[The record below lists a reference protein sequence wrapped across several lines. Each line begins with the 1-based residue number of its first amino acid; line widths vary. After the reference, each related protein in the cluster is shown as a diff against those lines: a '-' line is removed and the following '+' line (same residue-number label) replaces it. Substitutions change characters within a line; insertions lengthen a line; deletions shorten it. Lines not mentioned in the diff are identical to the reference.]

1 MSTEL
6 TKALEGLNSINYDP
20 LLSKLPE
27 IGSTEAI
34 GSIDDAI
41 KRQQTTSMDRSAQTV
56 SAMQDRQLKHRTG
69 NKVEELLNTLNKQ
82 KEDRAIRQE
91 KAAKIALKRATY
103 LTPQRPGIQT
113 YREKVQQGALSLID
127 QIRGLPPDA
136 SQEAVQEIL
145 NLEQNQL
152 VLEKYAFSPEAT
164 AAEILEI
171 LGPDGAGDPTLDYV
185 RKDFSGAVELGNSF
199 EGTYNLSLSSGHRTF
214 FDKDESPDAAK
225 LAQMFPNGI
234 TMQEALDN
242 PKLMYK
248 GIPLSKIIMQE
259 MMAEHFLLRGGHKL
273 SENAIL
279 NGYIPAIENFIDKT
293 VENNATTLAN
303 QAKKF
308 SIEQSNRQTLI
319 ALRGNNPAAFISNP
333 NGGLIQREMILSGGN
348 LDDAAAAVGIRI
360 EQLADDNLIGYSE
373 LTKMING
380 LYYSKQ
386 HKKEVSLKEFS
397 PALHEKLLSIR
408 ENQASKTLGGASKAN
423 AQLNIDIEK
432 IVKDMKIPTVK
443 DRNGN
448 PVLKIS
454 YDQQAEVVEA
464 LRAVVQQNLGITYSQ
479 DQVFSD
485 EALWK
490 AVDKQVQSVGES
502 DGPGYYKL
510 FRIRLDA
517 GQLDQARNVLNQIS
531 PDAEFWKKKAADEL
545 KLVEQQVLTAKQ
557 ELQIGRKIQT
567 VLSSAESN
575 ILLDQDEGAK
585 GIYSAEAD
593 KLWTETYLQNLEAHG
608 ETTARAIAN
617 QALDRFLTPGKM
629 KDWRMNP
636 VPSSDSLTE
645 TSKWRVALMD
655 EMRTNGKVDNE
666 KYEAWLASPISA
678 QEKLEL
684 DKWLKTGIMPHTYE
698 RLAAQGFA
706 TSPLDILLAREKL
719 MTGNQTVTN
728 QLVEKAK
735 GEESKEQ
742 PPLVG
747 IEGREGSQYYSSSQL
762 IQAVTDHKIVKN
774 NVHGHGFQTI
784 WSSQTGYGNHMD
796 HSSDGQTF
804 TLGDFLN
811 LHDSDLPDDTRFGSA
826 LFTKTQLKE
835 ILDSG
840 MFDEDDLAVVLD
852 DGHLNQ
858 MIIHQTLKLRENNK
872 EVNGAA
878 LRKTFKA
885 FSGNEYTIAE
895 EFYKSDGSGINIAD
909 SNWNKGS
916 NLNSPLFAIS
926 TGLVDYSKFIAP
938 QTELPLTNLYFARQQ
953 PLSYSPVSKE
963 STEYKTALNNLDEM
977 LTLNEHRVLFR
988 DTRRTESTFFT
999 PGNLEIILGSEAAQQ
1014 LDIQA
1019 IKNSRKNRTSHSKEL
1034 MKLILK
1040 QPQFKGYEKRYRES
1054 LITKLRSSD
1063 IFSDKNINKDIT
1075 ALSNKQFRYLFGKER
1090 WTQIKKSAEV
1100 SRNAFLSD
1108 YPFSDSNIQYR
1119 KFLIE
1124 GIKYELGRL

>member
-6 TKALEGLNSINYDP
+6 TKALEGLNSINYYP

-91 KAAKIALKRATY
+91 KAAKIALKKATY
-103 LTPQRPGIQT
+103 LFDQRPGIQT

-293 VENNATTLAN
+293 VENNATTLAS

-432 IVKDMKIPTVK
+432 IEKI
-443 DRNGN
+443 
-448 PVLKIS
+448 
-454 YDQQAEVVEA
+454 
-464 LRAVVQQNLGITYSQ
+464 
-479 DQVFSD
+479 
-485 EALWK
+485 
-490 AVDKQVQSVGES
+490 
-502 DGPGYYKL
+502 
-510 FRIRLDA
+510 
-517 GQLDQARNVLNQIS
+517 
-531 PDAEFWKKKAADEL
+531 
-545 KLVEQQVLTAKQ
+545 
-557 ELQIGRKIQT
+557 
-567 VLSSAESN
+567 
-575 ILLDQDEGAK
+575 
-585 GIYSAEAD
+585 
-593 KLWTETYLQNLEAHG
+593 
-608 ETTARAIAN
+608 
-617 QALDRFLTPGKM
+617 
-629 KDWRMNP
+629 
-636 VPSSDSLTE
+636 
-645 TSKWRVALMD
+645 
-655 EMRTNGKVDNE
+655 
-666 KYEAWLASPISA
+666 
-678 QEKLEL
+678 
-684 DKWLKTGIMPHTYE
+684 
-698 RLAAQGFA
+698 
-706 TSPLDILLAREKL
+706 
-719 MTGNQTVTN
+719 
-728 QLVEKAK
+728 
-735 GEESKEQ
+735 
-742 PPLVG
+742 
-747 IEGREGSQYYSSSQL
+747 
-762 IQAVTDHKIVKN
+762 
-774 NVHGHGFQTI
+774 
-784 WSSQTGYGNHMD
+784 
-796 HSSDGQTF
+796 
-804 TLGDFLN
+804 
-811 LHDSDLPDDTRFGSA
+811 
-826 LFTKTQLKE
+826 
-835 ILDSG
+835 
-840 MFDEDDLAVVLD
+840 
-852 DGHLNQ
+852 
-858 MIIHQTLKLRENNK
+858 
-872 EVNGAA
+872 
-878 LRKTFKA
+878 
-885 FSGNEYTIAE
+885 
-895 EFYKSDGSGINIAD
+895 
-909 SNWNKGS
+909 
-916 NLNSPLFAIS
+916 
-926 TGLVDYSKFIAP
+926 
-938 QTELPLTNLYFARQQ
+938 
-953 PLSYSPVSKE
+953 
-963 STEYKTALNNLDEM
+963 
-977 LTLNEHRVLFR
+977 
-988 DTRRTESTFFT
+988 
-999 PGNLEIILGSEAAQQ
+999 
-1014 LDIQA
+1014 
-1019 IKNSRKNRTSHSKEL
+1019 
-1034 MKLILK
+1034 
-1040 QPQFKGYEKRYRES
+1040 
-1054 LITKLRSSD
+1054 
-1063 IFSDKNINKDIT
+1063 
-1075 ALSNKQFRYLFGKER
+1075 
-1090 WTQIKKSAEV
+1090 
-1100 SRNAFLSD
+1100 
-1108 YPFSDSNIQYR
+1108 
-1119 KFLIE
+1119 
-1124 GIKYELGRL
+1124 